1 MIEISVVCAKLGVL
15 HRNMLEN
22 QALWGGAIILC
33 VSRINNYFG
42 LPNLGIPFLHIP

>member
-22 QALWGGAIILC
+22 QAFWVGG
-33 VSRINNYFG
+33 NYFM
-42 LPNLGIPFLHIP
+42 FK

>member
-22 QALWGGAIILC
+22 QALGGTIILC
-33 VSRINNYFG
+33 VSRTKTDYFG
-42 LPNLGIPFLHIP
+42 LPNIGIPFLHIP